1 MSLFAICGL
10 VLSVTLFMLLIR
22 QFRPEY
28 APPLSLCLTLFVTLA
43 SLASL
48 VPLMNYLNSLELE
61 AFGEYLPYLFK
72 SMGISFLTAT
82 ASDLCRDCGE
92 NAVALKLELLGKCEI
107 ALLSLPL
114 LKALLTLSTNLMQGI

>member
-1 MSLFAICGL
+1 MSLVAICGL

-28 APPLSLCLTLFVTLA
+28 APPLSLCLTIFVSMA
-43 SLASL
+43 AIAAL
-48 VPLMNYLNSLELE
+48 VPIMNYLSELELDG
-61 AFGEYLPYLFK
+61 FGKYLPYLFK

-92 NAVALKLELLGKCEI
+92 NAVASRLELLGKCEI

-114 LKALLTLSTNLMQGI
+114 LKELLSLAVSLMQSS

>member
-10 VLSVTLFMLLIR
+10 VLSVTLFTLLIR

-43 SLASL
+43 AIAALIPL
-48 VPLMNYLNSLELE
+48 VNYLKEMELSS
-61 AFGEYLPYLFK
+61 FGEYLPYLFK

-82 ASDLCRDCGE
+82 AADLCRDSGE
-92 NAVALKLELLGKCEI
+92 NAVAVKLELLGKCEI

-114 LKALLTLSTNLMQGI
+114 LSQLLTLAVSLMQSQ